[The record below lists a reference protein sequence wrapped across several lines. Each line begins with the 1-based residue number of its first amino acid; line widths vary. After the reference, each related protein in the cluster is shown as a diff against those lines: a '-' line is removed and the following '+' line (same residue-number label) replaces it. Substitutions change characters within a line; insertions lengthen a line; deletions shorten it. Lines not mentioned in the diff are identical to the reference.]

1 MDSAKSV
8 VRGMLE
14 QQMIEVKETEVRE
27 VMRKMGMS
35 YRKVVHIPLTA
46 NSDTNLVL
54 RQQWALRYL
63 ELLQNDK
70 VILSI
75 DETWVR
81 GSLFEA
87 KSSFIVINLFFL
99 L

>member
-46 NSDTNLVL
+46 NSDMNLVL

-75 DETWVR
+75 DETWVS